1 MDGTVQCGRSVRL
14 APIVL
19 GLIALDLVI
28 YGQHAMFHAV
38 PIFWRLHKVHH
49 TDLDVDVTTGVR
61 FHPAEVILSMVSRW
75 RSCSSLGAPVLAVLL
90 FEVILNCTSM
100 FNHGNVTYGAAS
112 TDGLDFLS

>member
-1 MDGTVQCGRSVRL
+1 VVGLSGWP
-14 APIVL
+14 AIVL

-61 FHPAEVILSMVSRW
+61 FHPAEVILSMGIKMAVVLVLALPSLPC
-75 RSCSSLGAPVLAVLL
+75 SCSR
-90 FEVILNCTSM
+90 
-100 FNHGNVTYGAAS
+100 
-112 TDGLDFLS
+112 